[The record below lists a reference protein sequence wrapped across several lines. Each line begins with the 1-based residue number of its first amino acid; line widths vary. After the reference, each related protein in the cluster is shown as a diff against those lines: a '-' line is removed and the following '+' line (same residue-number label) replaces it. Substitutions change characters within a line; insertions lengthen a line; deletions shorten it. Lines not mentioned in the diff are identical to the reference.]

1 MKKLYPLLITFIV
14 IALAACSKNV
24 ENAGSAKAP
33 GSAVSTEYATGF
45 ETEKLSGGA
54 VRISIGEEEYI
65 LVPEGEEIPENVP
78 DNAVIL
84 RQPLDNIY
92 LASSSAMDLF
102 RQSGGIDSITMTS
115 TEWNDWTIPEIREKV
130 KNDDILYVGKYS
142 APDYEV
148 ILDGECDLAIE
159 NTMIYHSPKTKEQLE
174 RLGIPVL
181 VERSSYEEHPLGR
194 LEWIKLYGLLTGNEE
209 QAGEFFDRAVK
220 SVQGLGEKGSTG
232 KKVAVFYIASSGLVN
247 VRRPGDYISRM
258 IEMAG
263 GEYFMSE
270 EDSGSSSG
278 STLNMQMEMFY
289 EKAKDADIIIY
300 NSTVDG
306 ELKTIDEF
314 TGKSP
319 VLSGMKAVKNGEVY
333 CTGQNMFQQVSATAD
348 IIIDLN
354 RVISGSGEELRY
366 IHKLERN

>member
-1 MKKLYPLLITFIV
+1 MKKLYPLLIIAAVFI
-14 IALAACSKNV
+14 LASCSKTG
-24 ENAGSAKAP
+24 ENADSP
-33 GSAVSTEYATGF
+33 GTGEYAVTTEYASGF
-45 ETEKLSGGA
+45 RTEKLENGA
-54 VRISIGEEEYI
+54 VRILIGEEEYF
-65 LVPEGEEIPENVP
+65 LVPEGEDVP
-78 DNAVIL
+78 DGVPESAVIL
-84 RQPLDNIY
+84 KQPLDNIY

-102 RQSGGIDSITMTS
+102 LKAGGIGSITMTS
-115 TEWNDWTIPEIREKV
+115 TEWNDWTIPEIKEKV
-130 KNDDILYVGKYS
+130 KNDDIMYVGRYS

-148 ILDGECDLAIE
+148 ILDEGCDLAVE

-194 LEWIKLYGLLTGNEE
+194 LEWIKLYGLLTGNEAE
-209 QAGEFFDRAVK
+209 AGEFFDSAVK
-220 SVQGLGEKGSTG
+220 SLQDLEKADDTG

-270 EDSGSSSG
+270 AESGTSTG

-289 EKAKDADIIIY
+289 EKAKDADILIY
-300 NSTVDG
+300 NSTVDT
-306 ELKTIDEF
+306 ELETIESLI
-314 TGKSP
+314 GKSS

-348 IIIDLN
+348 IVIDLN
-354 RVISGSGEELRY
+354 NVIAGNGKELRY
-366 IHKLERN
+366 IHKLR